1 MWPFRNKTS
10 LALIKG
16 TLPRV
21 ELLRRGRI
29 AVLDDEAPEMLQDLR
44 DRGLSIGHITST
56 DDPQFQT
63 LADCFYDLL
72 LLDYGGIGPRFGQD
86 EGLDVLR
93 YLKRVN
99 PSLRILAFTART
111 FDASKADFFRLCDGV
126 VKKDAGIRETL
137 EQMEVHLSEILT
149 PSYQFAALAQSLA
162 LNGEQRVQLEK
173 VITRAINR
181 PDGREKALAA
191 AKRFAKGGSEKAL
204 EALVRKTIELG
215 IACRTSN
222 GYA

>member
-1 MWPFRNKTS
+1 MKE
-10 LALIKG
+10 A
-16 TLPRV
+16 LPRP

-44 DRGLSIGHITST
+44 DHGLVVGHLRST
-56 DDPQFQT
+56 EDEQFQA
-63 LADCFYDLL
+63 LADGFYDLL

-86 EGLDVLR
+86 QGLDVLR

-137 EQMEVHLSEILT
+137 EEIEFHLSQVLT
-149 PSYQFAALAQSLA
+149 PSYQFSVLTTALGLTVKHRNE
-162 LNGEQRVQLEK
+162 LEQVLSKAINKGDGRAK
-173 VITRAINR
+173 VI
-181 PDGREKALAA
+181 EVV
-191 AKRFAKGGSEKAL
+191 KRLSKGGSVKVLETVVSKA
-204 EALVRKTIELG
+204 IELG
-215 IACRTSN
+215 VVYLTADK
-222 GYA
+222 

>member
-1 MWPFRNKTS
+1 MWLFRKKPS
-10 LALIKG
+10 LTLMKG
-16 TLPRV
+16 ALPRT

-44 DRGLSIGHITST
+44 DSGLSVGHLKST
-56 DDPQFQT
+56 DDPQFQA
-63 LADCFYDLL
+63 LADGFYDLL
-72 LLDYGGIGPRFGQD
+72 LLDYGGIGRRFGQD

-137 EQMEVHLSEILT
+137 EQIEFHLSEVLN
-149 PSYQFAALAQSLA
+149 PSYEFAALTKA
-162 LNGEQRVQLEK
+162 LGLTGEQQDDLDK
-173 VITRAINR
+173 LLSKAITGSN
-181 PDGREKALAA
+181 GREKAVAA
-191 AKRFAKGGSEKAL
+191 TRRFAKGGSEKVA
-204 EALVRKTIELG
+204 EALATKAIELG
-215 IACRTSN
+215 IAYLALN
-222 GYA
+222 G